1 MKPLLLLGIVYCLG
15 GASYP
20 LLAWLLGYRRRMR
33 EQKREALLNRVIGA
47 TGIEGVEPGVAPY
60 SIAVL
65 NQIEFVAGGWVGIH
79 EYGAFVRSG
88 DQASLEDTED

>member
-47 TGIEGVEPGVAPY
+47 TPRKTEM
-60 SIAVL
+60 
-65 NQIEFVAGGWVGIH
+65 QCAGG
-79 EYGAFVRSG
+79 S
-88 DQASLEDTED
+88 D